1 MDMCPRD
8 AFTASMGDLEKGAFA
23 PNPRFIDRV
32 LSYHKRLA
40 SNLGRAHGT
49 VPGKP
54 GGTLG
59 RHRIRHPPATT
70 SLGYVTLVGLLPPHS
85 PLFRHL
91 DRLVTIT
98 LGAVFDKIF
107 AVCTLPGERSCHAFG
122 SQAPAH
128 ARLH

>member
-23 PNPRFIDRV
+23 PNPRFINRV

-54 GGTLG
+54 GGTSG
-59 RHRIRHPPATT
+59 RHHIRHPPATT
-70 SLGYVTLVGLLPPHS
+70 SLGL
-85 PLFRHL
+85 R
-91 DRLVTIT
+91 DAR
-98 LGAVFDKIF
+98 GAI
-107 AVCTLPGERSCHAFG
+107 PSAFHRF
-122 SQAPAH
+122 SDT
-128 ARLH
+128 